1 MVDRQLSAWRLYTAL
16 KARRA
21 DWGGTILIHRGMDN
35 GGSALAVAANLCGA
49 VCLSLEEDPAQARV
63 AMRGGYCD
71 FLVNT
76 LDEALR
82 TMKNE
87 VRKRRPLTV
96 VLEGNTSAILK
107 EIGERGVYPQLLVT
121 RSADDAIPAERT
133 ETLVAL
139 LEHGETFATQP
150 GWIPC
155 MLAARSNAELR
166 LAEQA
171 TAGLIEDGDPRRGWV
186 VGAPK
191 FFRREQPP
199 VRYLWLTEQER
210 DAMTAVLP
218 AGATIEPL
226 SHPAS

>member
-21 DWGGTILIHRGMDN
+21 DWSGSILIHRGMDDF
-35 GGSALAVAANLCGA
+35 GSALAVAANLCGA
-49 VCLSLEEDPAQARV
+49 VCLSLEQDPAQARV

-96 VLEGNTSAILK
+96 VLEGTASAILQ
-107 EIGERGVYPQLLVT
+107 EMRERGVYPQLLVT
-121 RSADDAIPAERT
+121 CSADDVIPAEQT
-133 ETLVAL
+133 EDLVHL
-139 LEHGETFATQP
+139 LQSGATVAGQP

-155 MLAARSNAELR
+155 TLTAQSNAELR
-166 LAEQA
+166 LADQE
-171 TAGLIEDGDPRRGWV
+171 TAGLVVDGDARRGWV

-199 VRYLWLTEQER
+199 RRYLWLTEHER
-210 DAMTAVLP
+210 DTMTGVLP

-226 SHPAS
+226 SHPVS

>member
-1 MVDRQLSAWRLYTAL
+1 MVDRQLSAWRLYGAL
-16 KARRA
+16 RA
-21 DWGGTILIHRGMDN
+21 HRSDWGGSILIHRGVDDL
-35 GGSALAVAANLCGA
+35 GSALAVAANLCGA
-49 VCLSLEEDPAQARV
+49 VCLSVEADPAQARV

-121 RSADDAIPAERT
+121 RSAEDAIPAERT
-133 ETLVAL
+133 ENLVHL
-139 LEHGETFATQP
+139 LESGETVAAQP

-155 MLAARSNAELR
+155 RLTAGSNADLR
-166 LAEQA
+166 FAEQA
-171 TAGLIEDGDPRRGWV
+171 TAGLITDGDARRGWV

-199 VRYLWLTEQER
+199 RRYLWLTEQER

-218 AGATIEPL
+218 AGVTIEPL